1 MRLGV
6 LDVGSNTV
14 HLLVVDA
21 HPGAGPIPMTDHKS
35 VLRLMRYIDTEG
47 RISDEGVTALI
58 DAVSA
63 AAKIADAAGL
73 DAFLPMATSAIREAA
88 NGPETLALIR
98 AHTGVDLQVL
108 SGEEESRLTFLAI
121 RRWYGWSAGNILVFD
136 IGGGSLE
143 ISQGSDEM
151 PDVAVSLPLGAG
163 RTTVSHLHDD
173 PPTLEQTEELA
184 AHARRILGE
193 ALPLFAEQ
201 GAPDH
206 IVGSSKTIRSLAKL
220 AGSSG
225 DNADG
230 RTRLSLKR
238 LTDWV
243 PRLAMIPA
251 SARHALPGI
260 TEDRAFQIAAGG
272 IVLREAMGTMGAS
285 SLEVSPWALREGVI
299 MRYLDQL
306 HGTSS

>member
-35 VLRLMRYIDTEG
+35 VLRLMRYIGPDG
-47 RISDEGVTALI
+47 RISDEGVAALI

-63 AAKIADAAGL
+63 AARIADEAGL
-73 DAFLPMATSAIREAA
+73 DAFLPMATSAIREAT
-88 NGPETLALIR
+88 NGPETLALILSQ
-98 AHTGVDLQVL
+98 TGVDLQVL
-108 SGEEESRLTFLAI
+108 TGEEEARLTFLAI

-151 PDVAVSLPLGAG
+151 PDIAVSLPLGAG
-163 RTTVSHLHDD
+163 RTTVSHLHSD
-173 PPTLEQTEELA
+173 PPTAEQTQSLAEHARSVITEVLPRFLEQGT
-184 AHARRILGE
+184 
-193 ALPLFAEQ
+193 
-201 GAPDH
+201 PDH

-225 DNADG
+225 ESSDS
-230 RTRLSLKR
+230 RSRLSLKR
-238 LTDWV
+238 LADWV
-243 PRLAMIPA
+243 PRIAMIPA
-251 SARHALPGI
+251 TARHALPGI

-272 IVLREAMGTMGAS
+272 IVLREAMTALDAPA
-285 SLEVSPWALREGVI
+285 LEVSPWALREGVI

-306 HGTSS
+306 PDAHS